1 MTKQEFKQLL
11 KDKNTNMKEF
21 AATYDI
27 PYDSVRGYSRK
38 TRICALKLQGGK
50 K

>member
-11 KDKNTNMKEF
+11 KKHLMTQAEF
-21 AATYDI
+21 AKLHGI
-27 PYDSVRGYSRK
+27 PEISVYKFSRK
-38 TRICALKLQGGK
+38 TQICALKLQGGK

>member
-11 KDKNTNMKEF
+11 KKHLMTKKEF
-21 AATYDI
+21 GAKYDI
-27 PYDSVRGYSRK
+27 PYDSVRGFSRK
-38 TRICALKLQGGK
+38 TQVCALKLQGGK